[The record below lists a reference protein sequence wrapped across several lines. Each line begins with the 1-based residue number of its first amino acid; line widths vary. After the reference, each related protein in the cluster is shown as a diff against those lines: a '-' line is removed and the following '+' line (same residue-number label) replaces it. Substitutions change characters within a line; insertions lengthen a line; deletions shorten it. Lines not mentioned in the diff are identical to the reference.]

1 MADPEVKEGSVEKK
15 GGNPLMFIII
25 GVLVLIIAVGAVAFV
40 MILNKKNAPVAEEQA
55 QGEKPKD
62 AEQKQE
68 GVIYEFDNA
77 LIVNL
82 ADTNAERFIK
92 VQPVLEVDGDDTVS
106 ELKDKHAQVMDV
118 LINIFSSKTLEDVTS
133 LSGKDHLK
141 QEIVDKINK
150 ILPEGKVLRVYF
162 VEFVIQ

>member
-15 GGNPLMFIII
+15 GGGPLLFIII
-25 GVLVLIIAVGAVAFV
+25 GVLVLVIAIGAVAFV
-40 MILNKKNAPVAEEQA
+40 MVLNKKNQPVAAEEQP
-55 QGEKPKD
+55 E
-62 AEQKQE
+62 EQKTEEQE
-68 GVIYEFDNA
+68 KGVVYEFDNA

-92 VQPVLEVDGDDTVS
+92 VQPVLEVNGDKAVES
-106 ELKDKHAQVMDV
+106 INQKKPEV
-118 LINIFSSKTLEDVTS
+118 LDILISIFSSKSLEDVTS

-150 ILPEGKVLRVYF
+150 VLPEGKVLKVYF

>member
-15 GGNPLMFIII
+15 GGNPLLFIII
-25 GVLVLIIAVGAVAFV
+25 GVLVLIIAGGSVAFV
-40 MILNKKNAPVAEEQA
+40 MMMNKKTQPETEEQA
-55 QGEKPKD
+55 KEEPQVEKK
-62 AEQKQE
+62 E
-68 GVIYEFDNA
+68 GVIYEFEEA

-92 VQPVLEVDGDDTVS
+92 VQPVLEVDT
-106 ELKDKHAQVMDV
+106 DKAVESLNQKKAQVMDI
-118 LINIFSSKTLEDVTS
+118 LINIFSSKSLEDVTS

-141 QEIVDKINK
+141 QEIVDKVNK
-150 ILPEGKVLRVYF
+150 ILPEGKVLKVYF